1 MTTNKDLLLSFWA
14 CFDDLKNLQTKDIIN
29 HLPKLIIEVEKV
41 GKLKRLDGK
50 NKYLLLQSIL
60 NQTVD
65 KFVTNEQL
73 KENLQQ
79 FIINDLSYIVNS
91 IVFVAH
97 NSKVFK
103 RSCFNRKK

>member
-1 MTTNKDLLLSFWA
+1 MTTNKNLLLSFWA

-29 HLPKLIIEVEKV
+29 HLPKLVIEIEKMS
-41 GKLKRLDGK
+41 KLKRLDGK
-50 NKYLLLQSIL
+50 NKYLLLESIL

-73 KENLQQ
+73 KKALQQ
-79 FIINDLSYIVNS
+79 FISNDLSHIVSS
-91 IVFVAH
+91 IVFIAH

-103 RSCFNRKK
+103 RSCFNHKK